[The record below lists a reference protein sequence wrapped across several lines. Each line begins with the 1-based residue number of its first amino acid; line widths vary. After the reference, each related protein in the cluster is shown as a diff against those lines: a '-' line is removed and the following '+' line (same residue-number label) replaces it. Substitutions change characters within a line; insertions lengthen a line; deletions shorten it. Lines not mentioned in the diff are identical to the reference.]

1 MRIPCP
7 SARLATF
14 ALLILFQFSPS
25 SSAQDADFERR
36 VNQTVREMGVVE
48 SAREVEFRS
57 PIESTIMFA
66 LEEGSQ
72 VEAGDVLIKL
82 DSASLDDER
91 SKQEVAVAKAKAGLV
106 VAAAMKQNAAEETAS
121 GAATAEMAVKVAE
134 LALRGFIA
142 EDGELA
148 CRVNELQNEID
159 LGNEKIK
166 SLESIAAAEA
176 AKTKSGSGGSVGAAA
191 ASFALREAKAKIEV
205 AERSKKWLQEHV
217 RAYQSAELKLA
228 LMKAEHEY
236 RLAKNSLQLNLDNA
250 EAAMSTA
257 ETVHSVELEKLKA
270 LERKVKACEVRAP
283 VAGLVLYPVPSSSRG
298 SRSATIEVGA
308 VVRPQQTILRLVDMN
323 RLQLRVSVHETRI
336 GQIRKGQAVAIRFDA
351 LPDTIVKGTVTLI
364 NATPEPVSWLQ
375 GDIKK
380 YSVVVAIEE
389 SQQKLRLGMTA
400 MAEIDVAK

>member
-57 PIESTIMFA
+57 PIEATIMFA
-66 LEEGSQ
+66 LEEGAQ

>member
-298 SRSATIEVGA
+298 SRSATIEAGA

>member
-159 LGNEKIK
+159 LGNEKLK

-205 AERSKKWLQEHV
+205 AERNKKWLQEHV
-217 RAYQSAELKLA
+217 LAYQSAELKLA

-270 LERKVKACEVRAP
+270 LDRKVKACEIRAP
-283 VAGLVLYPVPSSSRG
+283 VAGLVLYPVPTSSRG
-298 SRSATIEVGA
+298 SRGATIEVGA

-336 GQIRKGQAVAIRFDA
+336 GQIRKGQPVAIRFDA

>member
-1 MRIPCP
+1 
-7 SARLATF
+7 
-14 ALLILFQFSPS
+14 
-25 SSAQDADFERR
+25 
-36 VNQTVREMGVVE
+36 
-48 SAREVEFRS
+48 
-57 PIESTIMFA
+57 
-66 LEEGSQ
+66 
-72 VEAGDVLIKL
+72 
-82 DSASLDDER
+82 
-91 SKQEVAVAKAKAGLV
+91 
-106 VAAAMKQNAAEETAS
+106 
-121 GAATAEMAVKVAE
+121 
-134 LALRGFIA
+134 
-142 EDGELA
+142 
-148 CRVNELQNEID
+148 
-159 LGNEKIK
+159 
-166 SLESIAAAEA
+166 
-176 AKTKSGSGGSVGAAA
+176 
-191 ASFALREAKAKIEV
+191 
-205 AERSKKWLQEHV
+205 
-217 RAYQSAELKLA
+217 
-228 LMKAEHEY
+228 MKAEHEY

>member
-57 PIESTIMFA
+57 PVESTIMFA

-205 AERSKKWLQEHV
+205 AERNKKWLQEHV
-217 RAYQSAELKLA
+217 RAHQSAELKLA
-228 LMKAEHEY
+228 LMKAEHEC

-270 LERKVKACEVRAP
+270 LERKVKACEIRAP

-336 GQIRKGQAVAIRFDA
+336 GQIRKGQPVAIRFDA

-389 SQQKLRLGMTA
+389 SQQKIRLGMTA

>member
-25 SSAQDADFERR
+25 SSAQDTDFERR

-82 DSASLDDER
+82 DSATLDDER

-134 LALRGFIA
+134 LVLQGFIA

-159 LGNEKIK
+159 LGNEKLK

-176 AKTKSGSGGSVGAAA
+176 AKSKSGSGGSVGAAA

-205 AERSKKWLQEHV
+205 AERNKKWLQEHV

-283 VAGLVLYPVPSSSRG
+283 VAGLVLYPVPTSSRG

-336 GQIRKGQAVAIRFDA
+336 GQIRKGQPVAIRFDA